1 MAKLAHLL
9 VLTALI
15 VWLAGSGCIGNN
27 DKENEGIAPDVE
39 GNAINSGELTQ
50 AEVQELDEDMDALVN
65 LLADA
70 SSEEEIV
77 LNNLESE

>member
-27 DKENEGIAPDVE
+27 DKEEAGIAPSEEVE
-39 GNAINSGELTQ
+39 NGASDNSDGLTQ
-50 AEVQELDEDMDALVN
+50 AEVKELDEDMTDLEN
-65 LLADA
+65 LLANA
-70 SSEEEIV
+70 SVEEEI
-77 LNNLESE
+77 LLE